1 MGDVLIGTSASIFNM
16 TSENVPPQVDVDYY
30 MIVDHLTNRTA

>member
-1 MGDVLIGTSASIFNM
+1 M

-30 MIVDHLTNRTA
+30 VIVDHLSNRTA